1 MEQKSSP
8 FGELLKQFGA
18 TLITSSHHIT
28 NLNQVCCTV
37 KIATPQFFHPNMPS
51 LYQSQHVPLLY
62 YIYAH

>member
-1 MEQKSSP
+1 MFFQILIKNPRLSE
-8 FGELLKQFGA
+8 FFLKHFGA

-51 LYQSQHVPLLY
+51 LYQSQH
-62 YIYAH
+62 